1 MKKIFILLGHPDAET
16 LSGELATRY
25 EEAAKTAGHEVRRLN
40 IGELQFDPIL
50 HKGYKVIQEL
60 EPDLKLVQENMRWCD
75 HFVFV
80 YPVWWSA
87 TPALVKGMF
96 DRMWLPG
103 FAFRFHKDGL
113 GWDKLLK
120 GKTARV
126 IALSKM
132 HPWAIRL
139 MFGDHTNEIAH
150 ATLGF
155 SGLDVSMTQIG
166 NAEKLTDKQ
175 KDGWMKRI
183 STLARKGK

>member
-1 MKKIFILLGHPDAET
+1 MKIFILLGHPDADT
-16 LSGELATRY
+16 LSGDIASLY
-25 EEAAKTAGHEVRRLN
+25 EQEAANAGHEVRRLN
-40 IGELQFDPIL
+40 IGELTFDPIL

-60 EPDLKLVQENMRWCD
+60 EPDLKSIQEHIRWCD

-103 FAFRFHKDGL
+103 FAFRFWKNGL
-113 GWDKLLK
+113 GWDPLLK

-132 HPWAIRL
+132 QPWAIDF
-139 MFGDHTNEIAH
+139 MFGDHTNEISR

-155 SGLDVSMTQIG
+155 SGFKVRKTEIG
-166 NAEKLTDKQ
+166 NAENLTDAMRTR
-175 KDGWMKRI
+175 WFNRI
-183 STLARKGK
+183 RALARKGK

>member
-1 MKKIFILLGHPDAET
+1 MKIFILLGHPDTET
-16 LSGELATRY
+16 LSGEFATKY
-25 EEAAKTAGHEVRRLN
+25 MTEAVAAGHEVRRLN
-40 IGELQFDPIL
+40 IGELSFDPIL

-60 EPDLKLVQENMRWCD
+60 EPDLKSVQEHFRWCD

-96 DRMWLPG
+96 DRLWLPA

-113 GWDKLLK
+113 GWDRLMK

-132 HPWAIRL
+132 HPWLIRL
-139 MFGDHTNEIAH
+139 MFGDFTNEIGH

-155 SGLDVSMTQIG
+155 AGFKVRFTEIG
-166 NAEKLTDKQ
+166 NSEILTEKQ
-175 KDGWMKRI
+175 KAGWMKKI
-183 STLARKGK
+183 GALARKGR

>member
-16 LSGELATRY
+16 LSGETATQY
-25 EEAAKTAGHEVRRLN
+25 EESAKAAGHEVRRLN
-40 IGELQFDPIL
+40 IGELSFDPIL

-60 EPDLKLVQENMRWCD
+60 EPDLKLIQENMRWCD

-103 FAFRFHKDGL
+103 FAFRFYKDRPGWEGL
-113 GWDKLLK
+113 LAGR
-120 GKTARV
+120 TARV
-126 IALSKM
+126 FALSKLNPLM
-132 HPWAIRL
+132 IRF
-139 MFGDHTNEIAH
+139 MFGDFTNEIAH

-155 SGLDVSMTQIG
+155 SGLKVR
-166 NAEKLTDKQ
+166 LTELGGSEALTEKQ
-175 KDGWMKRI
+175 KARWMEKVAR
-183 STLARKGK
+183 LAKAGK